1 MTRRSIPWV
10 MLVFVFLTWG
20 LTGLA
25 DDANPY
31 PDLSGRWVMVQTLAA
46 VGDLPFVGEI
56 SLVSTVMLLVDVV
69 QEGDV
74 LTMQDAYCRT
84 EIELDTDL
92 FTSQVP
98 DLFMDSLDPPARTV
112 TLAWQSDT
120 LGVSQD
126 WHLEIRGAVL
136 DDPENDPLPTNAY
149 DRRVFDQ
156 DGDGFPALTVPVSL
170 ANMVT
175 GDTYVVQRVRYRLDG
190 AVIDEDTIEGS
201 LEWTTEQTIVA
212 ATDFILTLPFVAMTD
227 PDPTKH
233 RFVMYRVDDSWTCAT
248 ARERIDLLAARNEP

>member
-1 MTRRSIPWV
+1 MMRRAVAWGILWV
-10 MLVFVFLTWG
+10 GCLIVG
-20 LTGLA
+20 LTAVA
-25 DDANPY
+25 DESAY
-31 PDLSGRWVMVQTLAA
+31 PDLAGRWVMVQTLAA

-56 SLVSTVMLLVDVV
+56 SLVSTVMVLVDVE
-69 QEGDV
+69 QNGDT
-74 LTMQDAYCRT
+74 LTMHDRYCRT

-98 DLFMDSLDPPARTV
+98 DLFMDALDPPARTV

-120 LGVSQD
+120 LGVTQD

-170 ANMVT
+170 ANIVT

-190 AVIDEDTIEGS
+190 VLIDEDTIEGS

-212 ATDFILTLPFVAMTD
+212 ATDFILTLPFKTMID

-233 RFVMYRVDDSWTCAT
+233 HFAMYRVDDSWTCAT
-248 ARERIDLLAARNEP
+248 ARERIDLLAPRDEP